1 LVDLKKHPVIA
12 SIALP
17 MFDNGDLDHSA
28 LRTYVRWLIDDQG
41 LTALTINADT
51 SEGAHLSNEERLA
64 VVATVRSEAG
74 DDVLVVA
81 GLHGTSTRA
90 AVALANDYR
99 SAGVDALLLF
109 GIPAYAGDPLPT
121 EMVVDYHRAVRDA
134 GLPIIGF
141 SLTPQLNGTLLTAAM
156 AEALG
161 REKLLI
167 GLKEASF
174 DAGRFVATRDTLRRY
189 SPETVFLSG
198 SDNFV
203 FESFVLGAR
212 GCLLGLA
219 GIAGRLTRD
228 MLEAV
233 AAGDIEHASRMNAE
247 RYSPLA
253 EAMFAPAMRD
263 NRSRIKEGLKHLGII
278 PSAAVRAPLT
288 SVEAQDRARMIAAVD
303 GVFA

>member
-1 LVDLKKHPVIA
+1 MIDFKRHPVIA

-17 MFDNGDLDHSA
+17 MFDNGDLDHSS
-28 LRTYVRWLIDDQG
+28 LRRYVRWLIDDQG
-41 LTALTINADT
+41 LNALTVNADT

-64 VVATVRSEAG
+64 VVGTVRAEAG
-74 DDVLVVA
+74 DDVLLVA

-90 AVALANDYR
+90 AVSLATEYR
-99 SAGVDALLLF
+99 KAGVDALLLF
-109 GIPAYAGDPLPT
+109 GIPAYAGEPLPT
-121 EMVVDYHRAVRDA
+121 EMVVDYHRAVHDA
-134 GLPIIGF
+134 GLPVIGF
-141 SLTPQLNGTLLTAAM
+141 SLTPQLNGTLLTPAM

-161 REKLLI
+161 REKLI
-167 GLKEASF
+167 VGLKEASF
-174 DAGRFVATRDTLRRY
+174 DAARFVATRDTIRRY
-189 SPETVFLSG
+189 APDAAFLSG

-219 GIAGRLTRD
+219 GIAGRLTAD

-233 AAGDIEHASRMNAE
+233 ARGDIEQARRMNQD

-253 EAMFAPAMRD
+253 QAMFAMPMRD

-278 PSAAVRAPLT
+278 PSAAVRAPLRP
-288 SVEAQDRARMIAAVD
+288 VNEHDRAQMIAAVD
-303 GVFA
+303 GIFA

>member
-1 LVDLKKHPVIA
+1 MIDLKQHPVIA

-17 MFDNGDLDHSA
+17 MFDNGDLDHAA

-41 LTALTINADT
+41 ITALTVNADT

-64 VVATVRSEAG
+64 VVATVRAEAG
-74 DDVLVVA
+74 DEVLLVA

-90 AVALANDYR
+90 AVALATEYR
-99 SAGVDALLLF
+99 KSGVDALLLF
-109 GIPAYAGDPLPT
+109 GIPAYAGEPLPT
-121 EMVVDYHRAVRDA
+121 EMVVDYHRAVHGA

-141 SLTPQLNGTLLTAAM
+141 SLTPQLNGTLLTPAM

-161 REKLLI
+161 REKLII

-174 DAGRFVATRDTLRRY
+174 DARCFVATRDTMRRY
-189 SPETVFLSG
+189 APEAAFLSG

-219 GIAGRLTRD
+219 GIAGRLTAQ
-228 MLEAV
+228 MLAAV
-233 AAGDIEHASRMNAE
+233 ARGDIEQASRMNAE

-278 PSAAVRAPLT
+278 PCAAVRAPLCP
-288 SVEAQDRARMIAAVD
+288 VDERDRARMIAAVD